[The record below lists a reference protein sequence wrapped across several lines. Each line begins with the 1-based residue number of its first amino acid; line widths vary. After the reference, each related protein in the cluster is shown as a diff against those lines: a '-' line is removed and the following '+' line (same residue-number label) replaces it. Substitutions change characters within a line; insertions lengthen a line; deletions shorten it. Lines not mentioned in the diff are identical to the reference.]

1 MLRPPEPKLYSDNDL
16 HVTAFKRA
24 VFLNGIDLGVI
35 AEDLADRLVTIG
47 LERIPDENRL
57 LDADVADQ
65 WKEAHPEVFGALLDL
80 AVKVL
85 RVLPSVSLD
94 NLPRMADFG
103 RVLVAVDQ
111 VLGTTGFAT
120 FYHQRRD
127 LATDSVNSNPVL
139 IAITDIIHRPV
150 RTTSADLLV
159 TINAHHGDGHPP
171 KGWPKN
177 AHEMNAALVRHAPSL
192 RRLGW
197 TVDKTKEL
205 DSRARAVLWDIKP
218 PEQRA
223 PG

>member
-1 MLRPPEPKLYSDNDL
+1 MSPLAWS
-16 HVTAFKRA
+16 AFPTK
-24 VFLNGIDLGVI
+24 
-35 AEDLADRLVTIG
+35 T
-47 LERIPDENRL
+47 
-57 LDADVADQ
+57 DADVADQ
-65 WKEAHPEVFGALLDL
+65 WNEAHPEVLGALLDL
-80 AVKVL
+80 TVKVL
-85 RVLPSVSLD
+85 RILPSVSLD

-150 RTTSADLLV
+150 RLTSAGLLS
-159 TINAHHGDGHPP
+159 TISARHGDGHPP
-171 KGWPKN
+171 KGWPNN
-177 AHEMNAALVRHAPSL
+177 ARELTGALMRHAPSL

-197 TVDKTKEL
+197 TVEKTGEL
-205 DSRARAVLWDIKP
+205 DSRERTVLWDIKP